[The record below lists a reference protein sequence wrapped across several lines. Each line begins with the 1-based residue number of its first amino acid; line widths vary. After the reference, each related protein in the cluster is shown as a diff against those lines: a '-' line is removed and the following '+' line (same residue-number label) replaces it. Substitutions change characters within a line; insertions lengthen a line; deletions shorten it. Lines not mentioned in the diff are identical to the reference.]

1 MTERKWVMYRQFGL
15 IGIMFG
21 ALLLLALTS
30 KPSRGEVPLKQC
42 SEIHLLQTWR
52 GVGPDGT
59 MVRHFHAFVH
69 ERYEFVIDMRRA
81 IPVWPDALMCFYPP
95 ADSA

>member
-1 MTERKWVMYRQFGL
+1 MKTFTGKETLL
-15 IGIMFG
+15 IVVLVVAFIGVT
-21 ALLLLALTS
+21 AWKANLQS
-30 KPSRGEVPLKQC
+30 PKVPIKQC

-69 ERYEFVIDMRRA
+69 ERYELVIDMRRA